1 MTLNVKIEALWIHGI
16 TTLRTQSYYNRLSSI
31 ITAVNITAT
40 DRWTRAVFSEVFSFL
55 NSFFTP
61 VFNTWIIRVRPTVT
75 QTLSDTALNKLQAS
89 VTRTDNMLL

>member
-1 MTLNVKIEALWIHGI
+1 MELRRFAHKAIIIDYRVLLLPLTL
-16 TTLRTQSYYNRLSSI
+16 
-31 ITAVNITAT
+31 AT

-89 VTRTDNMLL
+89 VKRTDNMLL